1 VAENNSQQQSNPFN
15 SFWMAGYECADQ
27 MNAFGQRVD
36 LLSATGHLDIIE
48 EDYQNL
54 GLFNMTTVREGV
66 RWSVVEKQPYVYDWS
81 VVGKML
87 DAGKTCNIQQVWD
100 LCHFGFPDDL
110 SPLHPMFAKRFAS
123 FCNSFVHYYRT
134 KLPDD
139 ILVLTPIN
147 EVSFLSWLG
156 GEVKGTSP
164 WCNRQ
169 GWEIKYNLM
178 QAYIEAIEAIKAADP
193 RVRVMMTEPLINIVS
208 PGKEE
213 DEAARARHE
222 SQFQVFDMITGK
234 LCPELRGKPEYLDI
248 IGFNF
253 YFNNEWIFQVEEF
266 LDWKKGSKDPRYS
279 PLHILL
285 KTVYERYQRPFIIA
299 ETSHPKTDR
308 PLWMEMISHEIAE
321 VLKANLPLWGVCWYP
336 ALNRPD
342 WDFTDT
348 WHESGIWDDVYK
360 PAQSQRTL
368 DMPTAKSI
376 LKAQEYIK
384 EFQYSNQSPY
394 VGQ

>member
-147 EVSFLSWLG
+147 EVSFLSWRWFCLFVQCHLG
-156 GEVKGTSP
+156 CHIVNESSRYRGQLPSGDVLTFKTKDLFFSP
-164 WCNRQ
+164 AHK
-169 GWEIKYNLM
+169 IFPIM
-178 QAYIEAIEAIKAADP
+178 
-193 RVRVMMTEPLINIVS
+193 PLLIALFIN
-208 PGKEE
+208 PGK
-213 DEAARARHE
+213 
-222 SQFQVFDMITGK
+222 
-234 LCPELRGKPEYLDI
+234 
-248 IGFNF
+248 
-253 YFNNEWIFQVEEF
+253 
-266 LDWKKGSKDPRYS
+266 
-279 PLHILL
+279 
-285 KTVYERYQRPFIIA
+285 YQ
-299 ETSHPKTDR
+299 
-308 PLWMEMISHEIAE
+308 
-321 VLKANLPLWGVCWYP
+321 
-336 ALNRPD
+336 
-342 WDFTDT
+342 
-348 WHESGIWDDVYK
+348 
-360 PAQSQRTL
+360 
-368 DMPTAKSI
+368 
-376 LKAQEYIK
+376 
-384 EFQYSNQSPY
+384 
-394 VGQ
+394 